1 MQVFEYDVVVIGAG
15 LSGERAAVAA
25 HHEGASVALVSL
37 VQPRQSH
44 SNAAQGGIQCSLD
57 NMGEHSAGDDWKL
70 HFDDTVRGSD
80 WGADQDVVERVTR
93 IAPRIIREMEYF
105 GAPFSRT
112 DEGKIAQRN
121 FGGTTVWRAAFAADF
136 TGHALLYAVD
146 QEVMRAGIDIYW
158 RMQVISL
165 ILNGDRVIGCV
176 ALDLRTGDLI
186 AFNAKSVI
194 LATGGAGRLYSES
207 TNSIICRGDGLQ
219 LAYNTMRVPLGNM
232 EAVQFHPTGMYPV
245 WILLTE
251 GCRGDGGVLRNKDL
265 HEFMWDYAA
274 KKGNLASRDVVSRSM
289 MSEIR
294 AGRGVEGPFGPFLWL
309 DLTHLGAE
317 KIMTRLRDV
326 HDIARDF
333 ANVDVITQMAP
344 VKPVQHYTMGGV
356 RTDIDCR
363 AKGVEGLYAAGEC
376 GCWDMHGFNRL
387 GGNSMLETL
396 SAGFFAGTAAAKDAT
411 GRSAQSGDLPAINDE
426 VKLQNE
432 RIEALIKADPV
443 ENPHAL
449 HEEMGLLMTEKVGI
463 FRTGEHLESAVNS
476 LLDIRKRAENVG
488 LKHKVRGRSLE
499 LEIALRLPYMIETAL
514 VIAQGALKRTESR
527 GGHYRE
533 DYPQRDD
540 KNWLNRTLAY
550 KQDGDFLPRLE
561 YEEVVLTHLPPGD
574 RGYGEKAPPKAP
586 AGTGEKPTEE
596 KEQRNEG
603 DRD

>member
-1 MQVFEYDVVVIGAG
+1 MQIFDYDVVVIGAG

-25 HHEGASVALVSL
+25 HHEGAKVALVSL

-44 SNAAQGGIQCSLD
+44 SNAAQGGVQCSLD
-57 NMGEHSAGDDWKL
+57 NMGEHSAGDDWRL

-80 WGADQDVVERVTR
+80 WGADQDVVERVTKM
-93 IAPRIIREMEYF
+93 APRIIREMEYF
-105 GAPFSRT
+105 GTPFSRT
-112 DEGKIAQRN
+112 DDGKIAQRN

-136 TGHALLYAVD
+136 TGHALLYAID

-158 RMQVISL
+158 RMQVVSL
-165 ILNGDRVIGCV
+165 ILNGERVIGCV
-176 ALDLRTGDLI
+176 AMDLRTGDLI
-186 AFNAKSVI
+186 AFYAGSTI

-207 TNSIICRGDGLQ
+207 TNAVICRGDGQ
-219 LAYNTMRVPLGNM
+219 ALAYNTGMVPLGNM

-251 GCRGDGGVLRNKDL
+251 GCRGDGGVLRNADL

-294 AGRGVEGPFGPFLWL
+294 AGRGVEGPFGPHLWL

-333 ANVDVITQMAP
+333 AHVNVITELAP

-363 AKGVEGLYAAGEC
+363 AKGLEGLYSAGEC
-376 GCWDMHGFNRL
+376 SCWDMHGFNRL

-396 SAGFFAGTAAAKDAT
+396 AAGYVAGTTGAKDAL
-411 GRSAQSGDLPAINDE
+411 GRSATAGDLPAIRDE
-426 VKLQNE
+426 LGRQNE
-432 RIEALIKADPV
+432 EIETLIARDPV
-443 ENPHAL
+443 ESAHAL
-449 HEEMGLLMTEKVGI
+449 HEEMALLMTKQVGI
-463 FRTGEHLESAVNS
+463 FRTGEVLQDAVNK
-476 LLDIRKRAENVG
+476 LLELRERAEKVG

-499 LEIALRLPYMIETAL
+499 LETAVRIPHMIDIALT
-514 VIAQGALKRTESR
+514 IAYGALMRTESR

-533 DYPQRDD
+533 DYPARDD
-540 KNWLNRTLAY
+540 VHWLNRTLAY
-550 KQDGDFLPRLE
+550 KQSDSYLPRLE
-561 YEEVVLTHLPPGD
+561 YEDVVITHLPPGD
-574 RGYGEKAPPKAP
+574 RGYGEKTPPPVTKQVAPVGDEVERK
-586 AGTGEKPTEE
+586 EE
-596 KEQRNEG
+596 G
-603 DRD
+603 